1 MSVDWPSKPPEG
13 WWMRIFEFGRAI
25 RLPSAPPASSSAPID
40 IAMPKQIV
48 WTSGFTYCIA
58 S

>member
-1 MSVDWPSKPPEG
+1 MSVDWPWKPPEG
-13 WWMRIFEFGRAI
+13 WWLRIREFGSAI
-25 RLPSAPPASSSAPID
+25 RLPGVPPVSSSEPID

-48 WTSGFTYCIA
+48 CTSHLTYCIV

>member
-1 MSVDWPSKPPEG
+1 
-13 WWMRIFEFGRAI
+13 MRIFEFGSAI
-25 RLPSAPPASSSAPID
+25 RLPAEPPAKSRAPID
-40 IAMPKQIV
+40 MAIPKQIV

>member
-1 MSVDWPSKPPEG
+1 MSLDWPWKPEVG
-13 WWMRIFEFGRAI
+13 WWIRRREFGSAR
-25 RLPSAPPASSSAPID
+25 RLPSAPPVRISEPAD

-48 WTSGFTYCIA
+48 CTSGVTYCIA